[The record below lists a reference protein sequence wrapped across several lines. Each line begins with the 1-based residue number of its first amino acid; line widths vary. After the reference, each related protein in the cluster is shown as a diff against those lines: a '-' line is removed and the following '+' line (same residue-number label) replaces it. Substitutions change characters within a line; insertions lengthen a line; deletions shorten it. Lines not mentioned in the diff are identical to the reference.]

1 MFSPLPFPDWVPPW
15 VHILALVVLA
25 GVLLLFVLMPFSV
38 FGLKSRLEL
47 IEARLDDIQAELRM
61 IGQGQQQGQGQGRQQ
76 EYGQD
81 LQAELA
87 DDTGRVETLRLQLDH
102 AGFKLGIVQHVVD
115 HRQQGLAG
123 GGDAR
128 DIALLGFGQGL
139 AGLQQMVREL
149 RRARRLVTVLIFGV

>member
-87 DDTGRVETLRLQLDH
+87 DDTGRVETLRAQ
-102 AGFKLGIVQHVVD
+102 
-115 HRQQGLAG
+115 LAG
-123 GGDAR
+123 
-128 DIALLGFGQGL
+128 
-139 AGLQQMVREL
+139 
-149 RRARRLVTVLIFGV
+149 T

>member
-61 IGQGQQQGQGQGRQQ
+61 IGQGQGHGQGQGQQQ
-76 EYGQD
+76 EYGQE
-81 LQAELA
+81 LRAELA
-87 DDTGRVETLRLQLDH
+87 DDTGRVETLRAQ
-102 AGFKLGIVQHVVD
+102 
-115 HRQQGLAG
+115 LAG
-123 GGDAR
+123 TLPSGRVPGQLVRAEPQLSKGWLRPPTVAR
-128 DIALLGFGQGL
+128 ERIITSQTGL
-139 AGLQQMVREL
+139 P
-149 RRARRLVTVLIFGV
+149 